1 MDIDDIKNNNTRF
14 LKVELSG
21 YTSPVF
27 VDNSN
32 KDWVSYGKW
41 NEYPYFLINLMNKHP
56 EHGAIVRGKSAYVF
70 GKGLSLAEDAGFL
83 DRAKGE
89 KFLESANRYE
99 TWDEVLK
106 KTTVQYQLYN
116 GWAWQIVW
124 RNDKR
129 TFEVFHIEFGKLR
142 RSKDKRKVYYCDAWM
157 IEENGKYVPNPHPEK
172 DPSYKCF
179 NIFNPNV
186 KTGTQIFYYIDDVP
200 NVLPN
205 GDLYPLP
212 EYESAILQIETDIE
226 ISKLR
231 YNYAKWGMFAQ
242 SLLSFFNGEPDAKEK
257 KAIKKMFDRTYG
269 GSENAGSIIFSF
281 NDKGGTAPTLTT
293 LTQSDLD
300 KVFMD
305 TRKECQD
312 KIFSAH
318 LTAPVLFGIKTEGSL
333 SDTSGQ
339 AILKEWDKFVKTYI
353 EYRQANLV
361 KQIQNLATVQQ
372 VNLEGLYIKQTTPV
386 GLDLPSDPNILALFN
401 DATKRKYFAAKYG
414 IEVIEEEQV
423 SADPSVPAVVNENLK
438 KLSGRDWQ
446 HIKRLVR
453 EVSNGKTSKDVA
465 SMMLKNGYA
474 LTDQDI
480 EVLFKPNLNFSKF
493 TIEKNLVK
501 DVLLAFANCAIDDD
515 PEDETV
521 SEEMVS
527 HGFAELPY
535 GANGVLD
542 ILKGNPLTTPEQI
555 AKQTGMTPEEVQNI
569 LNALTTA
576 GLITAVGALIELTPK
591 AIAKPTEPLDQV
603 ETYSVYKYVTRN
615 DVPDTKT
622 SSRDFCKEMLRM
634 SNEGK
639 RWTRE
644 AIDNLS
650 NGFGFDVW
658 TFRGG
663 WYTNPDD
670 GETTKFCRHVFQ
682 RVTKVRRKKK

>member
-1 MDIDDIKNNNTRF
+1 MEEQAKESRF
-14 LKVELSG
+14 LKVELG
-21 YTSPVF
+21 NYQSPVF
-27 VDNSN
+27 IDSAR

-41 NEYPYFLINLMNKHP
+41 NEYPYFLISLLNQHP

-70 GKGLSLAEDAGFL
+70 GKGLKLAEDMGLL

-89 KFLESANRYE
+89 QFLQNANRFE
-99 TWDEVLK
+99 TWDEVVK
-106 KTTVQYQLYN
+106 KSILQYQLYN

-124 RNDKR
+124 KNDKR

-142 RSKDKRKVYYCDAWM
+142 RSKDKRKVYYCDEWM
-157 IEENGKYVPNPHPEK
+157 IEQNGKYVPNTNPEK
-172 DPSYKCF
+172 SPSYKCF
-179 NIFNPNV
+179 DIFNPNIRS
-186 KTGTQIFYYIDDVP
+186 GTQIFLYHDDVP
-200 NVLPN
+200 NVIPN

-212 EYESAILQIETDIE
+212 EYEAAILQIETDIE

-242 SLLSFFNGEPDAKEK
+242 SLLSFFNGDVDAKEK
-257 KAIKKMFDRTYG
+257 KMIKKMFDRTYG
-269 GSENAGSIIFSF
+269 GADNAGSIIFSF
-281 NDKGGTAPTLTT
+281 NDKGAQPPQLTT

-353 EYRQANLV
+353 EYRQANVV
-361 KQIQNLATVQQ
+361 KQIQNLAGVQQ
-372 VNLEGLYIKQTTPV
+372 VDLTGLYFEQTTPV

-414 IEVIEEEQV
+414 IDIVEEEG
-423 SADPSVPAVVNENLK
+423 STPLDPSIPSVVNENLK

-453 EVSNGKTSKDVA
+453 EVSNGKTTKEVA

-493 TIEKNLVK
+493 TIEKNLVR
-501 DVLLAFANCAIDDD
+501 DVLLAFAKCAIKDNDD
-515 PEDETV
+515 EV
-521 SEEMVS
+521 ISEEMVS
-527 HGFAELPY
+527 HEFAELPY

-555 AKQTGMTPEEVQNI
+555 AQQTGMTPDEVQAI
-569 LNALTTA
+569 LDALKVA
-576 GLITAVGALIELTPK
+576 GLINLVGALIELTPK
-591 AIAKPTEPLDQV
+591 AIAKPTEPLEEV
-603 ETYSVYKYVTRN
+603 ETYSVYKYVTRS
-615 DVPDTKT
+615 DVPKAET
-622 SSRDFCKEMLRM
+622 SREFCKEMLRM
-634 SNEGK
+634 TREGY

-644 AIDNLS
+644 AIDDLS
-650 NGFGFDVW
+650 NGFGFSVW
-658 TFRGG
+658 NFRGG

-670 GETTKFCRHVFQ
+670 GETTKWCRHTWQ
-682 RVTKVRRKKK
+682 RVTKTRKKKK

>member
-1 MDIDDIKNNNTRF
+1 MDIEDIKSNNSRF
-14 LKVELSG
+14 LKVELGS
-21 YTSPVF
+21 YNTPAF
-27 VDNSN
+27 IDNSR

-41 NEYPYFLINLMNKHP
+41 NEYPYFLINLMNQHP

-70 GKGLSLAEDAGFL
+70 GKGLKLAEDMGFL

-89 KFLESANRYE
+89 QFLQNANRYE
-99 TWDEVLK
+99 TWDEVIK
-106 KTTVQYQLYN
+106 KTCLQYQLYN
-116 GWAWQIVW
+116 GWAWQIIW
-124 RNDKR
+124 KNDKR
-129 TFEVFHIEFGKLR
+129 TFEVFHMEFGKLR
-142 RSKDKRKVYYCDAWM
+142 RSKNKKKVYYCDAWM
-157 IEENGKYVPNPHPEK
+157 IEENGKYVPNPNPEK

-179 NIFNPNV
+179 DIFNPNIR
-186 KTGTQIFYYIDDVP
+186 TGTQIFYYHDEVP
-200 NVLPN
+200 NVVPN

-212 EYESAILQIETDIE
+212 EYESCILQIETDIE

-353 EYRQANLV
+353 EYRQANIV
-361 KQIQNLATVQQ
+361 KQIQNLAGVQQ
-372 VNLEGLYIKQTTPV
+372 VNLDGLYIEQTTPV

-401 DATKRKYFAAKYG
+401 DATKRKYFAQKYG
-414 IEVIEEEQV
+414 IEIIEEENHV
-423 SADPSVPAVVNENLK
+423 DPSVPSVVNENLK

-453 EVSNGKTSKDVA
+453 EVSNGKTTKEVA

-493 TIEKNLVK
+493 TIEKNLVR
-501 DVLLAFANCAIDDD
+501 DVLLAFEKCAIQDNDD
-515 PEDETV
+515 EV
-521 SEEMVS
+521 VEEHLVS
-527 HGFAELPY
+527 HEFADLPV

-576 GLITAVGALIELTPK
+576 GLIAAVGALLEVTPK
-591 AIAKPTEPLDQV
+591 GLGKPTQPLDEV
-603 ETYSVYKYVTRN
+603 ETYQVYKYVTRP
-615 DVPDTKT
+615 DVPKAD
-622 SSRDFCKEMLRM
+622 SSREFCKEMLRM

-650 NGFGFDVW
+650 NGFGFSVW
-658 TFRGG
+658 NFRGG

-670 GETTKFCRHVFQ
+670 GETTKWCRHCWKS
-682 RVTKVRRKKK
+682 VTKVRRKK